1 MKKMKNIAVVLRGHV
16 RTWHFNAPKVFD
28 FYNEIADN
36 VDYYFITWDTSNTDG
51 IEESFVDQNLIHF
64 HILSYSIHNALITEG
79 AKEGDYYNG
88 HLGPPFMNMIMLP
101 HIRRQE
107 KRLGAQYDC
116 IFDTRPD
123 VLPVRKQII
132 WGESAGDDLSI
143 TYPNPK
149 TIYFTRL
156 EMQTNALTNKLDVAM
171 QDWFMYMGSDE
182 FEIFNMRY
190 HEDNWM
196 YQHDHGPGTQ
206 IEIRE
211 YVESNPV
218 TPMTVCIQDW
228 CNAYMLRPN
237 VFRLDWLD
245 SRETETILYQSRKWP
260 AMTKED
266 KIADC
271 EKYGIS
277 LSDYADTPS
286 ITCKI

>member
-1 MKKMKNIAVVLRGHV
+1 MKKMKNIAVVLRGQV

-28 FYNEIADN
+28 FYDKIADN
-36 VDYYFITWDTSNTDG
+36 VDYYFITWDTSNTEG
-51 IEESFVDQNLIHF
+51 IEESFKNQNLIHF
-64 HILSYSIHNALITEG
+64 HILSYSLNNSLRTESY
-79 AKEGDYYNG
+79 KEGEYYNG

-107 KRLGAQYDC
+107 KRLGTKYDC

-123 VLPVRKQII
+123 VLPVRNKII
-132 WGESAGDDLSI
+132 WGEDAGNDLSV
-143 TYPNPK
+143 TYPDRN
-149 TIYFTRL
+149 TIYFSGL
-156 EMQTNALTNKLDVAM
+156 EMHTNLNSNELDVAM

-190 HEDNWM
+190 HTDNCVH
-196 YQHDHGPGTQ
+196 QHDKGPGTQ

-211 YVESNPV
+211 YVVSNPV
-218 TPMTVCIQDW
+218 APMTVCVQDW

-245 SRETETILYQSRKWP
+245 RRDTETVLYKSRAWP
-260 AMTKED
+260 TMTKED
-266 KIADC
+266 KITDC
-271 EKYGIS
+271 ERYGIS
-277 LSDYADTPS
+277 LSDYVDTPS

>member
-36 VDYYFITWDTSNTDG
+36 VDYYFITWDTSNTEG
-51 IEESFVDQNLIHF
+51 VEESFENQNLIHF
-64 HILSYSIHNALITEG
+64 HILSYKVNNALLTEG
-79 AKEGDYYNG
+79 EVSEYYNG

-107 KRLGAQYDC
+107 KRLDTKYDC

-123 VLPVRKQII
+123 VLPVRNKII
-132 WGESAGDDLSI
+132 WGDDAGNDLSV
-143 TYPNPK
+143 TYPSPN
-149 TIYFTRL
+149 TIYFTGL

-190 HEDNWM
+190 HSDNCV
-196 YQHDHGPGTQ
+196 YQHDNGPGTQ

-211 YVESNPV
+211 YIIINPV

-245 SRETETILYQSRKWP
+245 SKDTETVLSRSREWP

-266 KIADC
+266 KITDC
-271 EKYGIS
+271 ERYGIS
-277 LSDYADTPS
+277 LSDYVDTPS

>member
-16 RTWHFNAPKVFD
+16 RTWRFNAPKVFD

-36 VDYYFITWDTSNTDG
+36 VDYYFITWDTSNTEG
-51 IEESFVDQNLIHF
+51 IEETFINQNLVHF
-64 HILSYSIHNALITEG
+64 QIVSHSLHNSLLSGRDSFSE
-79 AKEGDYYNG
+79 YYNG
-88 HLGPPFMNMIMLP
+88 HLGPPFMNMLMLP

-107 KRLGAQYDC
+107 KRLDAKYDC

-123 VLPVRKQII
+123 VLPVRNEII
-132 WGESAGDDLSI
+132 WGKSTGNSLSV
-143 TYPNPK
+143 TYPVPK
-149 TIYFTRL
+149 TVYFAGL
-156 EMQTNALTNKLDVAM
+156 ELQTNMRTNKLDVAM

-190 HEDNWM
+190 HSDCRL
-196 YQHDHGPGTQ
+196 YVDSTPGTQ

-211 YVESNPV
+211 YVTVGPV
-218 TPMTVCIQDW
+218 VRMHVCIQDW
-228 CNAYMLRPN
+228 CEAYMTRPN

-245 SRETETILYQSRKWP
+245 SKDTEIVLNKSKEWP
-260 AMTKED
+260 VMTKED
-266 KIADC
+266 KITDC

-277 LSDYADTPS
+277 LSDYVDTPS

>member
-1 MKKMKNIAVVLRGHV
+1 MKNIAVVLRGHV
-16 RTWHFNAPKVFD
+16 RTWHFNTSKVFE
-28 FYNEIADN
+28 FYNEIAEN
-36 VDYYFITWDTSNTDG
+36 VDYYFITWDTSNTEG

-64 HILSYSIHNALITEG
+64 HILSYSIHNALITDG

-107 KRLGAQYDC
+107 KCLGAQYDC

-123 VLPVRKQII
+123 VLPVRNQII
-132 WGESAGDDLSI
+132 WGENAGDDLSI
-143 TYPNPK
+143 TYPNPN
-149 TIYFTRL
+149 TIYFAGL
-156 EMQTNALTNKLDVAM
+156 EMQTNIKTNELDVAM

-190 HEDNWM
+190 HADNWV
-196 YQHDHGPGTQ
+196 YRHDDGPGTQ

-245 SRETETILYQSRKWP
+245 SRDTETLLYQSRKWP
-260 AMTKED
+260 TMTKED
-266 KIADC
+266 KITDC
-271 EKYGIS
+271 ERYGIS
-277 LSDYADTPS
+277 LSDYVDTPS